1 MQQNIDMKK
10 NLLWNTVGSVYYSFC
25 QWAMTIIIVYLTPNL
40 EIIGILGLAL
50 TVTNSFTAISSFG
63 MRSFQVSDLNNQY
76 CNEEYIM
83 SRRVSAL
90 AAYLLCILYS
100 VFIGC
105 SRDEFICI
113 MLYMLLRLVESTED
127 VYQGVL
133 QKNWRF
139 DIIGKSYL
147 LRGTLQILLFV
158 IVFSCTNDLK
168 WTFGAMFLSNFLVLL
183 TYDIRYTKKIGK
195 ISHIRWNKRILNLY
209 KSCSILVVYTFT
221 INSLATVVRVSIR
234 ETLGSE
240 CLGIY
245 TTIASPTVIIQL
257 VASVVFSP
265 FIPYFAEVYNKKEK
279 DKFISYIKCSLIII
293 AVAFGVV
300 NIFGVLFGELALNI
314 LYTVEIASNYK
325 LLLPLLWCTFFTACI
340 WFFADILI
348 AIRKMGILSV
358 GAITAFVLNFIQ
370 SKYFILRFGI
380 NGASYS
386 QIAVEVLLMIV
397 FFMVICREVKNLNRL

>member
-1 MQQNIDMKK
+1 MKK

-25 QWAMTIIIVYLTPNL
+25 QWVMTIIIVYLTPNL

-63 MRSFQVSDLNNQY
+63 MRSFQVSDINNQY
-76 CNEEYIM
+76 RNEEYIM

-100 VFIGC
+100 VLIDC
-105 SRDEFICI
+105 SRNELVCI

-147 LRGTLQILLFV
+147 IRGTLQILMF
-158 IVFSCTNDLK
+158 IMVFSFTNDLK
-168 WTFGAMFLSNFLVLL
+168 WTFGTMFLSNFLVLL
-183 TYDIRYTKKIGK
+183 IYDVRNTNKIAK
-195 ISHIRWNKRILNLY
+195 ISRIRWDKKILNLY
-209 KSCSILVVYTFT
+209 KSCSILVVYNFT

-234 ETLGSE
+234 EILGNE

-257 VASVVFSP
+257 VASVLFSP
-265 FIPYFAEVYNKKEK
+265 FIPFFAQVYNKKEK
-279 DKFISYIKCSLIII
+279 AKFIYYIKCSIIII
-293 AVAFGVV
+293 AVAFGVM
-300 NIFGVLFGELALNI
+300 NILGVLFGEFALNI
-314 LYTVEIASNYK
+314 LYTTEIASNYK

-340 WFFADILI
+340 WFLVDILI
-348 AIRKMGILSV
+348 AIRKMRILLI
-358 GAITAFVLNFIQ
+358 GAVTAFALNFMQ
-370 SKYFILRFGI
+370 NKYFILHFGV

-386 QIAVEVLLMIV
+386 QIAVELLLMLL
-397 FFMVICREVKNLNRL
+397 FFMVICREVKMLG

>member
-1 MQQNIDMKK
+1 MQQNINMKK

-25 QWAMTIIIVYLTPNL
+25 QWVMTIIIVYLTPNL

-63 MRSFQVSDLNNQY
+63 MRSFQVSDINNQY
-76 CNEEYIM
+76 RNEEYIM

-100 VFIGC
+100 VLIDC
-105 SRDEFICI
+105 SRNELVCI

-147 LRGTLQILLFV
+147 IRGTLQILMF
-158 IVFSCTNDLK
+158 IMVFSFTNDLK
-168 WTFGAMFLSNFLVLL
+168 WTFGTMFLSNFLVLL
-183 TYDIRYTKKIGK
+183 IYDVRNTNKIAK
-195 ISHIRWNKRILNLY
+195 ISRVRWDKKILNLY
-209 KSCSILVVYTFT
+209 KSCSILVVYNFT

-234 ETLGSE
+234 EILGNE

-257 VASVVFSP
+257 VASVLFSP
-265 FIPYFAEVYNKKEK
+265 FIPFFAQVYNKKEK
-279 DKFISYIKCSLIII
+279 AKFIYYIKCSIIII
-293 AVAFGVV
+293 AVAFGVM
-300 NIFGVLFGELALNI
+300 NILGVLFGEFALNI
-314 LYTVEIASNYK
+314 LYTTEIASNYK

-340 WFFADILI
+340 WFLVDILI
-348 AIRKMGILSV
+348 AIRKMRILLI
-358 GAITAFVLNFIQ
+358 GAVTAFVLNFMQ
-370 SKYFILRFGI
+370 NKYFILHFGV

-386 QIAVEVLLMIV
+386 QIAVEILLMLL
-397 FFMVICREVKNLNRL
+397 FFMVICREVKRLG